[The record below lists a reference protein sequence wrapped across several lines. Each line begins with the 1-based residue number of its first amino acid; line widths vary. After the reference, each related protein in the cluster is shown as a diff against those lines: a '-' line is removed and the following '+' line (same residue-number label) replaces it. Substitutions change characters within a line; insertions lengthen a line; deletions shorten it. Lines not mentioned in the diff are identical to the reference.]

1 MSTDTL
7 EKEKPADLK
16 VSEQMD
22 GSVNVELPDDLAVEE
37 EDKTKQDDPAEERA
51 EGGEAVADDG
61 HDEDQPDDTEAIR
74 AARRARRKAKKEYV
88 KQANAE
94 KDIMLQN
101 LKRQNQELLERLS
114 VVERKTHSADLARLE
129 KAVEDKQLR
138 LQYARMKMAEATQ
151 AGDGEAMAKAQEM
164 WYEARRE
171 MEALISAKEQ
181 AAKANNAPSPTDNG
195 RMQRLAADWMEDNAW
210 FDPNGDDEDSQI
222 ARIIDQKL
230 VKEGW
235 NPNSEDYWV
244 ELDKRLQK
252 RLPHRYTDD
261 TDEREVR
268 TRRPKSVVTSSGRE
282 SAASS
287 GGKNVF
293 TLSPEQVRAMK
304 DAGLWDDP
312 DKRNKMIRRY
322 AEQARQSRS

>member
-1 MSTDTL
+1 MSTETA
-7 EKEKPADLK
+7 EKTPDLK

-22 GSVNVELPDDLAVEE
+22 GSVNVELPDDLAIEGDEQKDSSQEE
-37 EDKTKQDDPAEERA
+37 HHA
-51 EGGEAVADDG
+51 EGGDAGGDD
-61 HDEDQPDDTEAIR
+61 HDDQDRPDDTEAIR

-94 KDIMLQN
+94 KDIMLNN
-101 LKRQNQELLERLS
+101 LKRQNQELMERLA
-114 VVERKTHSADLARLE
+114 VVERKTHSADLARLD

-171 MEALISAKEQ
+171 METLISAKEQ

-195 RMQRLAADWMEDNAW
+195 RMQRLASDWMEDNSW

-222 ARIIDQKL
+222 ARVVDQKL

-235 NPNSEDYWV
+235 NPNSQEYWE

-261 TDEREVR
+261 TDERDVR
-268 TRRPKSVVTSSGRE
+268 TRRPRSVVTGSGRE
-282 SAASS
+282 SAAAS
-287 GGKNVF
+287 GGKNTF
-293 TLSPEQVRAMK
+293 TLLPEQVRAMK

-312 DKRNKMIRRY
+312 EKRNKMIRRY

>member
-1 MSTDTL
+1 MSTETA
-7 EKEKPADLK
+7 EKENLK
-16 VSEQMD
+16 VSEQVD
-22 GSVNVELPDDLAVEE
+22 GSASVELPDDLAVPS
-37 EDKTKQDDPAEERA
+37 DDQGQDEPQEHHA
-51 EGGEAVADDG
+51 EGGDAGGDDG
-61 HDEDQPDDTEAIR
+61 DADHPDDTEAIR
-74 AARRARRKAKKEYV
+74 AARRARRKAKKEYI

-94 KDIMLQN
+94 KDIMLNN
-101 LKRQNQELLERLS
+101 LKRQNQELMERLS
-114 VVERKTHSADLARLE
+114 VVERKTHSADLARLD

-171 MEALISAKEQ
+171 MEALVSAKEQ
-181 AAKANNAPSPTDNG
+181 AARANSAPSPTDNG
-195 RMQRLAADWMEDNAW
+195 RMQRLASDWMENNSW
-210 FDPNGDDEDSQI
+210 FDPNSDDEDSQI

-235 NPNSEDYWV
+235 NPNSEDYWE

-261 TDEREVR
+261 TDERDVR
-268 TRRPKSVVTSSGRE
+268 TRRPRSVVTSSGRE
-282 SAASS
+282 NAASS

-293 TLSPEQVRAMK
+293 TLAPEQVRAMK

-312 DKRNKMIRRY
+312 EKRNKMIRRY

>member
-7 EKEKPADLK
+7 EKDTAPDLK
-16 VSEQMD
+16 VSEQID
-22 GSVNVELPDDLAVEE
+22 GSVSVELPDELAVGDDQQGQQEE
-37 EDKTKQDDPAEERA
+37 QHANGGDVGGDDH
-51 EGGEAVADDG
+51 DDQ
-61 HDEDQPDDTEAIR
+61 DQPNDTEAIR

-94 KDIMLQN
+94 KDIMLNN
-101 LKRQNQELLERLS
+101 LKRQNQELMERLS

-129 KAVEDKQLR
+129 KALEDKQLR
-138 LQYARMKMAEATQ
+138 LQYARMKMSEATQ
-151 AGDGEAMAKAQEM
+151 AGDGEAMAKAQDM

-171 MEALISAKEQ
+171 LEALNSAKEQ
-181 AAKANNAPSPTDNG
+181 AARANNAPSPTDNG
-195 RMQRLAADWMEDNAW
+195 RMQRLASDWMEDNSW

-222 ARIIDQKL
+222 ARVVDQKL

-235 NPNSEDYWV
+235 NPNSEEYWE

-268 TRRPKSVVTSSGRE
+268 TRRPRSVVTSSGRE

-287 GGKNVF
+287 GGRNTFV
-293 TLSPEQVRAMK
+293 LAPEQVRAMK

-312 DKRNKMIRRY
+312 VKRNKMIRRY

>member
-1 MSTDTL
+1 MSTETL
-7 EKEKPADLK
+7 EKDKAEDLK
-16 VSEQMD
+16 VSEQLD
-22 GSVNVELPDDLAVEE
+22 GSVNVELPDDLAV
-37 EDKTKQDDPAEERA
+37 DDGQQENKEPIEQHA
-51 EGGEAVADDG
+51 EGGEVGGDDA
-61 HDEDQPDDTEAIR
+61 EDQDHPDDTEAIR
-74 AARRARRKAKKEYV
+74 AARRARRKAKKEYI

-101 LKRQNQELLERLS
+101 LRRQNQELMERLA
-114 VVERKTHSADLARLE
+114 VVERKTHSADLARLD

-181 AAKANNAPSPTDNG
+181 AAKAQTATPPTDNV
-195 RMQRLAADWMEDNAW
+195 RMQKLASEWMEDNSW
-210 FDPNGDDEDSQI
+210 FDPSGEDEDSQI

-235 NPNSEDYWV
+235 NPNTQEYWE

-268 TRRPKSVVTSSGRE
+268 TRRPRSVVTGSGRE
-282 SAASS
+282 SAAAS
-287 GGKNVF
+287 GGKNTF

-312 DKRNKMIRRY
+312 EKRNKMIRRY

>member
-1 MSTDTL
+1 MSTETI
-7 EKEKPADLK
+7 EKEKTPDLK

-22 GSVNVELPDDLAVEE
+22 GSVNVELPDDLAVEDE
-37 EDKTKQDDPAEERA
+37 AEKEQPEQERA
-51 EGGEAVADDG
+51 EGGDAGGDD
-61 HDEDQPDDTEAIR
+61 HEEQDHPDDTEAIR

-94 KDIMLQN
+94 KDIMLNN
-101 LKRQNQELLERLS
+101 LKRQNQELMERLA
-114 VVERKTHSADLARLE
+114 VVERKTHSADLARLD

-171 MEALISAKEQ
+171 METLISAKEQ

-195 RMQRLAADWMEDNAW
+195 RMQRLASDWMEDNSW

-222 ARIIDQKL
+222 ARVVDQKL

-235 NPNSEDYWV
+235 NPNSEEYWA

-268 TRRPKSVVTSSGRE
+268 TRRPRSVVTGSGRE
-282 SAASS
+282 SAAAS
-287 GGKNVF
+287 GGKNTF